1 MTSNGVRIDFME
13 LIKSEF
19 PLVKFIE
26 KKMKSGDLR
35 ISPYVTNDQRN
46 KRWMQLDANSKYLSI
61 AMDHYIGDIG
71 RKDLDNLGLEYGLN
85 KKVSSIQLQNNN
97 DAINI
102 SIFNTEQFDLNKK
115 EFVEFLHKHYQSY
128 LKRVNVTNGF
138 LS

>member
-1 MTSNGVRIDFME
+1 MTSNAVRIDFME
-13 LIKSEF
+13 LIKREF

-35 ISPYVTNDQRN
+35 ISPYVTNDYRN
-46 KRWMQLDANSKYLSI
+46 KRWMQLDANPKYLSI

-71 RKDLDNLGLEYGLN
+71 RNDLENLGLEYGLN
-85 KKVSSIQLQNNN
+85 KKESSIQLQNNH

-102 SIFNTEQFDLNKK
+102 SIFNTHQFDFNKK
-115 EFVEFLHKHYQSY
+115 EFIEFLHKHYQSY